1 MQKNKSLWFYPWG
14 FIESVIIVSAIM
26 LSGFLIDVFSIN
38 KQELFIAYPLNIIVL
53 IILFFTL
60 SSIYFIFRKNEF
72 LKWLSSAQL
81 AIVCIAWLLFL
92 VLLMGLFKQGSKT
105 DNFLVTRLHFN
116 NILQSSAFI
125 LLQLF
130 LIINLSFAL
139 FKRFNKFSI
148 KNTGF
153 IFNHLGIVIIII
165 ALGFGNA
172 DIKKYTVRIFKD
184 NYTWKVNHAGKDIE
198 LSFAFQLVDFQL
210 ENFPAKIGII
220 DNKTDEIL
228 KSNKLIL
235 QAEYDSIVYFNEKVI
250 RLKKYLKNAVF
261 FGNGFHPVNEE
272 GAAPAALIEITGNTD
287 KKEFWIS
294 SGSHLYPSVLAPLD
308 TAYTLAMLEPE
319 AKNYKSEIKVFFKDK
334 SNKKIVLEVNK
345 PVNISGWNIY
355 LTDYNKEMGKWSDY
369 SVIEMVYDPWLNV
382 VYFGVFL
389 MILGVILFVFTS
401 KHSENGM
408 E

>member
-125 LLQLF
+125 LLKLF

-139 FKRFNKFSI
+139 FKRFNKF
-148 KNTGF
+148 
-153 IFNHLGIVIIII
+153 
-165 ALGFGNA
+165 
-172 DIKKYTVRIFKD
+172 
-184 NYTWKVNHAGKDIE
+184 
-198 LSFAFQLVDFQL
+198 
-210 ENFPAKIGII
+210 
-220 DNKTDEIL
+220 
-228 KSNKLIL
+228 
-235 QAEYDSIVYFNEKVI
+235 
-250 RLKKYLKNAVF
+250 
-261 FGNGFHPVNEE
+261 
-272 GAAPAALIEITGNTD
+272 
-287 KKEFWIS
+287 
-294 SGSHLYPSVLAPLD
+294 
-308 TAYTLAMLEPE
+308 
-319 AKNYKSEIKVFFKDK
+319 
-334 SNKKIVLEVNK
+334 
-345 PVNISGWNIY
+345 
-355 LTDYNKEMGKWSDY
+355 
-369 SVIEMVYDPWLNV
+369 
-382 VYFGVFL
+382 
-389 MILGVILFVFTS
+389 
-401 KHSENGM
+401 
-408 E
+408 